1 MKRFTITQN
10 GTFALPFTDYDR
22 AAMYLVGNLGV
33 TAVVEFLMHGSVI
46 HTLDPNNPVRV
57 SMGRGAPLYVRVT
70 GADTFVETSIEAY
83 EVR

>member
-1 MKRFTITQN
+1 
-10 GTFALPFTDYDR
+10 
-22 AAMYLVGNLGV
+22 
-33 TAVVEFLMHGSVI
+33 MHGSVI

-57 SMGRGAPLYVRVT
+57 SMGRGAPLHVRVT